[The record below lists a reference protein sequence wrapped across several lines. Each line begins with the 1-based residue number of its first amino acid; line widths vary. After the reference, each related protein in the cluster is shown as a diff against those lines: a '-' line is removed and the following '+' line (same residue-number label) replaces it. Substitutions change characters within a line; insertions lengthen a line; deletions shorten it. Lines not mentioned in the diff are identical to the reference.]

1 MHVLHQACGFH
12 NPNLGY
18 SFVGAYPLCMSAS
31 ALNAPDLRAWIDIP
45 FQHDFPIQNLP
56 FGVFETDERGPR
68 LAVAI
73 GDYVL
78 DLYVLSQFGF
88 FDDLTELSDAQPRVF
103 RRRSLNAFLRL
114 GRPAWRAV
122 RQRVS
127 ELLRHDNADLRD
139 NPEAARDALVRQRD
153 VAMLRPVKPANYTDF
168 YSSLTHAAN
177 VGTMFRGPENPLLP
191 NWRHLPVAYHGR
203 ASSIVVSGTHIR
215 RPQGQILAPGADAP
229 TFGPSQ
235 QLDFELEMAFVV
247 GTASTL
253 GTPVPVEQA
262 ESHIFGLCLF
272 NDWSARDL
280 QSWEYAPLGPF
291 LGKNFGSSLGPWV
304 VTLDALEPFRTAG
317 PAQEPTP
324 LPYLQ
329 TTGYQHFNVQLEA
342 ALTPTGGAETVLT
355 RPTFQGLYWS
365 MAQQLAHHTS
375 NGCNLEVGDV
385 YASGTISDPDAFGS
399 LLELAARGTQPVPL
413 ADGTTRAFLLDGD
426 TVTLRAYAEADGVRI
441 GFGEV
446 SGTILPATE

>member
-1 MHVLHQACGFH
+1 
-12 NPNLGY
+12 
-18 SFVGAYPLCMSAS
+18 MSVS
-31 ALNAPDLRAWIDIP
+31 ALNDSSLRAWIDIP

-78 DLYVLSQFGF
+78 DLYVLSTFGF
-88 FDDLTELSDAQPRVF
+88 FDDLTELGKAQPRVF
-103 RRRSLNAFLRL
+103 RRRSLNGFLRL
-114 GRPAWRAV
+114 GQPAWRAV

-127 ELLRHDNADLRD
+127 ELLRHDNTDLRD
-139 NPEAARDALVRQRD
+139 HPEAARAALVRQHD
-153 VAMLRPVKPANYTDF
+153 VTMLRPVKPANYTDF
-168 YSSLTHAAN
+168 YSSLTHATN
-177 VGTMFRGPENPLLP
+177 VGTMFRGPENALLP

-203 ASSIVVSGTHIR
+203 ASSIVASGTPIR
-215 RPQGQILAPGADAP
+215 RPQGQMLAPGADAP

-235 QLDFELEMAFVV
+235 QLDFELEMAFIV
-247 GTASTL
+247 GTPSNL
-253 GTPVPVEQA
+253 GTPVPIEEA
-262 ESHIFGLCLF
+262 EDHIFGLCLF
-272 NDWSARDL
+272 NDWSARDV
-280 QSWEYAPLGPF
+280 QSWEYVPLGPF

-329 TTGYQHFNVQLEA
+329 TTGDHHFAIQLEA
-342 ALTPTGGAETVLT
+342 SLAPAEGPETMLA

-365 MAQQLAHHTS
+365 MAQQLAHHTC

-385 YASGTISDPDAFGS
+385 CASGTISDPGSFGS
-399 LLELAARGTQPVPL
+399 LLELAVRGTQPVPL
-413 ADGTTRAFLLDGD
+413 ADGTTRVFLLDGD

-446 SGTILPATE
+446 SGTIQGVNE